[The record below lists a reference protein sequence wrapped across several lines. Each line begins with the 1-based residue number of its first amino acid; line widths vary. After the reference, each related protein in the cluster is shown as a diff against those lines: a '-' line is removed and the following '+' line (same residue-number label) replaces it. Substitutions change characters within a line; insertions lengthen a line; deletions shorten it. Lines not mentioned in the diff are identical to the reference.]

1 MTLLALASMVPVE
14 PIYAYERGH
23 MQCAQLVHVARACL
37 ASGRCTNETLQ
48 ELVSR
53 VLAVNATEPMLMY
66 PVLQYTRYEV
76 SSWSVANRTVFTIKT
91 LRASSESVEVY
102 VLAASYPYS
111 GKYRK
116 FWLGKEW
123 TLYNLTLWYMH
134 SYASPFF
141 NVPQLCPRIYDPSGL
156 ADVKPLEQCLWRV
169 GVPGNYTLRDEFGIP
184 VRVVVRG

>member
-1 MTLLALASMVPVE
+1 MVPVE

-23 MQCAQLVHVARACL
+23 VQCAQLVHVARACL

-66 PVLQYTRYEV
+66 PVLRAYTRYEG
-76 SSWSVANRTVFTIKT
+76 SGASVANRTVFTIKT
-91 LRASSESVEVY
+91 PRAPSESVEVY

-116 FWLGKEW
+116 FWLNEER
-123 TLYNLTLWYMH
+123 TLYNLTLQYAHWY
-134 SYASPFF
+134 AAPFF
-141 NVPQLCPRIYDPSGL
+141 NLQLCPRIYDPSGL
-156 ADVKPLEQCLWRV
+156 ADVKPLAPCLWSV
-169 GVPGNYTLRDEFGIP
+169 GVPGNYTLRDEYGIP